1 MDAKD
6 LLLRT
11 DCLFVKA
18 NGSVVSTQT
27 HMDKHTTKPPEILSW
42 SDQCNTHQVFAE
54 FRSQIN
60 EMLKLVTHH
69 YWAMNPNTAAV
80 SVEVGWHQSWI
91 RVCVKVWASHPA
103 IHLLSKHVSPVRPHH
118 CCIHWGSPVTRDD
131 THVESKVFARMTV
144 CIVSLYRWFD
154 TIMLTYTDKLSL
166 QDWDQCF

>member
-27 HMDKHTTKPPEILSW
+27 HMDRHTAKHPEILSW
-42 SDQCNTHQVFAE
+42 SDQCNTQQVFAE

-60 EMLKLVTHH
+60 ETLMLVTHH

-80 SVEVGWHQSWI
+80 SVEVGWHQSCI

-103 IHLLSKHVSPVRPHH
+103 IHLHPSSQQT
-118 CCIHWGSPVTRDD
+118 CVTCQTPSLWHPLRI
-131 THVESKVFARMTV
+131 TCASRRHACRKQGFFFARMTASFHS
-144 CIVSLYRWFD
+144 IID
-154 TIMLTYTDKLSL
+154 LTL
-166 QDWDQCF
+166 